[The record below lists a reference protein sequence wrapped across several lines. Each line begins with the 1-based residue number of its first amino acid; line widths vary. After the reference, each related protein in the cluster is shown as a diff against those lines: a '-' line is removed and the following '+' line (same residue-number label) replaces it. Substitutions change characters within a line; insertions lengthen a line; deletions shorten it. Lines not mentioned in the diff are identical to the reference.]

1 MYFLNT
7 FEEQI
12 DMQIIEYN
20 LKDKLNYVMR

>member
-12 DMQIIEYN
+12 YMQIIEYN
-20 LKDKLNYVMR
+20 LKVKLNYVMR